1 MANNDSVLPLYVPD
15 TDELEEVVFIIN
27 VTMILKKNRY
37 QSWLHGRTVQW
48 PTTWY
53 LLAWPS
59 KFELSGQIMN
69 TLVRILEYTLE
80 IQPQTEV
87 GAQSM
92 PNLWPIHG
100 QSMANLWPIHSQ
112 SMPIPIHAQ
121 SVQKPISILHQ
132 APIKSFQY
140 YESLGFPAPLESEHL
155 MKVPGC
161 SISKQAQ
168 FSFEN
173 SLEILCFWCRLTGVA
188 TASKYSARLKHFQI
202 IHTLQC

>member
-1 MANNDSVLPLYVPD
+1 M
-15 TDELEEVVFIIN
+15 
-27 VTMILKKNRY
+27 
-37 QSWLHGRTVQW
+37 QW

-100 QSMANLWPIHSQ
+100 QSM
-112 SMPIPIHAQ
+112 PIPIHAQ
-121 SVQKPISILHQ
+121 SVQKPISILIQ

-161 SISKQAQ
+161 SISKQ

-173 SLEILCFWCRLTGVA
+173 SLEI
-188 TASKYSARLKHFQI
+188 
-202 IHTLQC
+202 